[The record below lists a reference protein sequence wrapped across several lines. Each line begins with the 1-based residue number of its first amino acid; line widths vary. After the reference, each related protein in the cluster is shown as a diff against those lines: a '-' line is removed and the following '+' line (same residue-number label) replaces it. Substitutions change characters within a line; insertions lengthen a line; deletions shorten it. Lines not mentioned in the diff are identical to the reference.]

1 MIGLA
6 QLLTTYDAEI
16 RADFANCGW
25 SVQNDLGRRLR
36 AADALALV
44 YRVVRDEGS
53 LLADRLRHHDTSPAS
68 QPPQADEQEIK
79 KAAKNLNPALR
90 HLFT

>member
-1 MIGLA
+1 M
-6 QLLTTYDAEI
+6 
-16 RADFANCGW
+16 
-25 SVQNDLGRRLR
+25 QNDLGRRLR

-53 LLADRLRHHDTSPAS
+53 LLADRLRHPDTSPAAP
-68 QPPQADEQEIK
+68 PPQADEQEIK
-79 KAAKNLNPALR
+79 EAAKNLNPALR